1 MRTRCPLYS
10 RLSLLLLA
18 FVLLVFSS
26 CSDYNIYSVKSKPK
40 NQLPGG
46 FLYALPRTYVS
57 VAVTFDK
64 VDYSGA
70 PYSDYASELLG
81 LSGINKDSI
90 YSIHSIEIATFN
102 NADPNYY
109 YFVNPGHLSVSIDS
123 RNLLQSVGVTRDGSR
138 KDPDQIAAEVS
149 PYMTMF
155 EKAIQ
160 EPAFNLYDRTDTFY
174 VRNDRPGR
182 PSLITTKKDTRSV
195 RQKALDAAREIE
207 EIRQK
212 KQELM
217 FGEYEGDYN
226 TATIQYLC
234 QQLDRQEQ
242 MLLELFV
249 GKVSTETVYFT
260 IDPLSDKDHIA
271 SQTYLL
277 FHYTPSDGI
286 VDSTYHNVI
295 GVQCNITC
303 THPTQKA
310 INFVHYR
317 TGALTND
324 SYKDRHSF
332 KYRIPEKANVTVF
345 SNKFSFSK
353 EVKISQFGTV
363 ASLPYGRYKALFD
376 PNTGDLIYIDIH

>member
-1 MRTRCPLYS
+1 MNIRRPFCV
-10 RLSLLLLA
+10 RLLLSSL
-18 FVLLVFSS
+18 VLVLMFLSS
-26 CSDYNIYSVKSKPK
+26 CSNYNIYSVRSKPK

-70 PYSDYASELLG
+70 PYSAYASELLG
-81 LSGINKDSI
+81 LSGINTDSV
-90 YSIHSIEIATFN
+90 YSIHSIEIATYN

-109 YFVNPGHLSVSIDS
+109 YFVNPGRLSVSIDA
-123 RNLLQSVGVTRDGSR
+123 RNLLQSVGVTKDGSR

-160 EPAFNLYDRTDTFY
+160 EPSFNLYDRTDTFY

-212 KQELM
+212 KQELL

-242 MLLELFV
+242 LLLELFV
-249 GKVSTETVYFT
+249 GKVSSETVFFT
-260 IDPLSDKDHIA
+260 IDPLSDKEHIA

-286 VDSTYHNVI
+286 VDSTYNAIAVKCNV
-295 GVQCNITC
+295 TC

-324 SYKDRHSF
+324 SYRDRHSF
-332 KYRIPEKANVTVF
+332 KYRIPEKADVTVF
-345 SNKFSFSK
+345 SDMFSFTK